1 MRKQFHFPPGE
12 FLAAVPQRLSQWR
25 VVQLHRIDLIV
36 AIYGTLALSARQ
48 RLCYKALQALT
59 EATRKRSYSLEKYQQ
74 LLSELLN
81 LTAQQ
86 VRQGASNG
94 LF

>member
-1 MRKQFHFPPGE
+1 
-12 FLAAVPQRLSQWR
+12 
-25 VVQLHRIDLIV
+25 VQLHHIDFIV
-36 AIYGTLALSARQ
+36 AIYGNLALSARQ
-48 RLCYKALQALT
+48 RLWYKALHALT

-74 LLSELLN
+74 RLSEILN